1 MARNPDPKPRGWSE
15 LIAAVESLE
24 ARVAAEAEDA
34 DARYKLAVLL
44 LEVHVW
50 TRERPELS
58 RARDVLKQAV
68 KKRPGHAPSHAV
80 LGHVYDQGGA
90 RGAKQALACMS
101 EAHRLD
107 PREKIYE
114 VYWMT
119 LLSESG
125 QEKAALAAIR
135 AAAPRHGPDL
145 KKLLR
150 ELAKARFKADSTSLL
165 MNGFLRARN
174 FLRSRLGDEAER
186 IQNRLRPG
194 RAQREAAAQ
203 HGRCLQDQ
211 RELERSFDP
220 SRVPASL
227 RALSSL
233 ASRYGI
239 GDDYCRPHLL
249 QRLQKKQRAQLVRAV
264 GRLATPL
271 HAWLDTFPEGK
282 MPVEAAALMYLA
294 LGAEE
299 IRTARRQK

>member
-1 MARNPDPKPRGWSE
+1 MARDPDRKPRGWRD

-24 ARVAAEAEDA
+24 SRVAADAADA

-50 TRERPELS
+50 TRERPELG

-68 KKRPGHAPSHAV
+68 EKRPSHAPSHAV
-80 LGHVYDQGGA
+80 LGYVYDALGI
-90 RGAKQALACMS
+90 RGAKQALACMA
-101 EAHRLD
+101 EAHRLNPGD
-107 PREKIYE
+107 KIYE

-125 QEKAALAAIR
+125 QEKAALAAIK
-135 AAAPRHGPDL
+135 AAASRHGLDL
-145 KKLLR
+145 KKVLR
-150 ELAKARFKADSTSLL
+150 ELAKARFKADAAALL
-165 MNGFLRARN
+165 MNGFIHARN

-203 HGRCLQDQ
+203 HERCLQDQ

-249 QRLQKKQRAQLVRAV
+249 QRLQKKQRAQLVRALD
-264 GRLATPL
+264 RRATPL

-282 MPVEAAALMYLA
+282 MPVEAAAMMYLA
-294 LGAEE
+294 VGAEE
-299 IRTARRQK
+299 IRGHTAR